1 MRASALL
8 VDETN
13 RLQIMECLFALLVC
27 ASVRLATGM
36 TPLMGSFVPVGRPQS
51 EEAVRMMVQQ
61 SAAANK
67 FPITPTD
74 APENMH
80 AKGQRFVGPVTRM
93 PKMLKYRDG

>member
-27 ASVRLATGM
+27 TSVRLATGM

-61 SAAANK
+61 QQM
-67 FPITPTD
+67 TPAD
-74 APENMH
+74 DPENMH
-80 AKGQRFVGPVTRM
+80 AKGQQRFVGPVTRM
-93 PKMLKYRDG
+93 PKMLKYRDD